1 MLRGLNTAAAGMIA
15 NQRRHDT
22 VTNNIANLNTP
33 GYKANFAVQRSFPEM
48 LIALVGGGDGTN
60 AHVSSVGRLNTGVFT
75 EEAPAVYLQGDLMET
90 RDLSDFA
97 IVSNI
102 QLPGV
107 AFDASGKYVSPDG
120 EKLFQPQAMFAVRTG
135 TGEEQYTR
143 NGKFTVDAAGQLVT
157 SDGYLV
163 LDSERRPIRFVDP
176 VTGAPK
182 PISEIK
188 ITNDGQ
194 LIDGISGAPL
204 LDENDASLSFLVVRI
219 ENPNRLIRQGNGN
232 FGLPGGDE
240 PPPVVNPGDDVELF
254 QGFVERSNVDPTQA
268 TIDLMAA
275 QKAYETNQRMVQFYD
290 KSLEKAVNEVGR
302 V

>member
-60 AHVSSVGRLNTGVFT
+60 AQVRGVGRLNTGVFA

-102 QLPGV
+102 QIPGI

-120 EKLFQPQAMFAVRTG
+120 EKTFQPQAMFAVRTN

-143 NGKFTVDAAGQLVT
+143 NGKFTIDAAGQLVT

-163 LDSERRPIRFVDP
+163 LDSERRPIQFDRNV
-176 VTGAPK
+176 
-182 PISEIK
+182 SEIK
-188 ITNDGQ
+188 MTPDGT
-194 LIDGISGAPL
+194 LIDGVSGAPL
-204 LDENDASLSFLVVRI
+204 TDDAGAPISFMVVRI
-219 ENPNRLIRQGNGN
+219 ENPNRLIREGNGN
-232 FGLPGGDE
+232 FRLP
-240 PPPVVNPGDDVELF
+240 PGDDEPEAIQQGDEVELF
-254 QGFVERSNVDPTQA
+254 QGFIERSNVDPTQA

-275 QKAYETNQRMVQFYD
+275 ARAYETNQRMVQFYD

>member
-60 AHVSSVGRLNTGVFT
+60 AQVRGVGRLNTGVFA

-102 QLPGV
+102 QIPGI

-120 EKLFQPQAMFAVRTG
+120 EKTFQPQAMFAVRTG

-143 NGKFTVDAAGQLVT
+143 NGKFTIDSAGQLVT

-163 LDSERRPIRFVDP
+163 LDSERRPIQFDRNV
-176 VTGAPK
+176 
-182 PISEIK
+182 SEIK
-188 ITNDGQ
+188 ITPDGT
-194 LIDGISGAPL
+194 LIDGVSGAAL
-204 LDENDASLSFLVVRI
+204 TDDAGAPISFMVVRI
-219 ENPNRLIRQGNGN
+219 ENPNRLIREGNGN
-232 FGLPGGDE
+232 FRLP
-240 PPPVVNPGDDVELF
+240 PGDDEPGAIQQGDEVELF
-254 QGFVERSNVDPTQA
+254 QGFIERSNVDPTQA

-275 QKAYETNQRMVQFYD
+275 ARAYETNQRMVQFYD

>member
-33 GYKANFAVQRSFPEM
+33 GYKANSAVQRAFPEM

-60 AHVSSVGRLNTGVFT
+60 AKVSELGRLHTGVFA
-75 EEAPAVYLQGDLMET
+75 EEAPAIYLQGDLMET

-102 QLPGV
+102 QVPGA
-107 AFDASGKYVSPDG
+107 AFDASGKYVSPEG
-120 EKLFQPQAMFAVRTG
+120 EVRFQPQAMFAVRTA

-143 NGKFTVDAAGQLVT
+143 NGKFTIDAAGQLVT

-163 LDSERRPIRFVDP
+163 LDSERRPIRFDRNV
-176 VTGAPK
+176 
-182 PISEIK
+182 SEVQ
-188 ITNDGQ
+188 ITPAGQ
-194 LIDGISGAPL
+194 LIDGVTGAPL
-204 LDENDASLSFLVVRI
+204 LDENEAPLAFLVARI
-219 ENPNRLIRQGNGN
+219 DNPNRLIREGNGN
-232 FGLPGGDE
+232 FRLPPGDE
-240 PPPVVNPGDDVELF
+240 APGAVAPEDDVEVF
-254 QGFVERSNVDPTQA
+254 QGYIERSNVDPTQT

-275 QKAYETNQRMVQFYD
+275 SRAYEANQRMVQFID

>member
-60 AHVSSVGRLNTGVFT
+60 AQARGVGRLSTGVFA

-102 QLPGV
+102 QIPGIT
-107 AFDASGKYVSPDG
+107 FDASGKYVSPDG
-120 EKLFQPQAMFAVRTG
+120 EKTFQPQAMFAVRTG

-143 NGKFTVDAAGQLVT
+143 NGKFTIDAAGQLVT

-163 LDSERRPIRFVDP
+163 LDSERRPIQFDRNV
-176 VTGAPK
+176 
-182 PISEIK
+182 SEIK
-188 ITNDGQ
+188 ITPDGT
-194 LIDGISGAPL
+194 LIDGVSGAPL
-204 LDENDASLSFLVVRI
+204 TDDAGAPISFMVARI
-219 ENPNRLIRQGNGN
+219 ENPNRLIREGNGN
-232 FGLPGGDE
+232 FRLP
-240 PPPVVNPGDDVELF
+240 PGDDAPGAIQQGDEVELF
-254 QGFVERSNVDPTQA
+254 QGFIERSNVDPTQA

-275 QKAYETNQRMVQFYD
+275 ARAYETNQRLVQFYD

>member
-22 VTNNIANLNTP
+22 VTNNIANMNTP

-48 LIALVGGGDGTN
+48 LIALVGAGAGTN
-60 AHVSSVGRLNTGVFT
+60 AEMRGVGRLNTGVFA

-102 QLPGV
+102 QIPGIT
-107 AFDASGKYVSPDG
+107 FDASGKYVSPDG
-120 EKLFQPQAMFAVRTG
+120 EKTFQPQAMFAVQTSA
-135 TGEEQYTR
+135 GEEQYTR
-143 NGKFTVDAAGQLVT
+143 NGKFTIDSLGQLVT

-163 LDSERRPIRFVDP
+163 LDSGRRPIRFDQDV
-176 VTGAPK
+176 
-182 PISEIK
+182 SEVK
-188 ITNDGQ
+188 ITNDGG
-194 LIDGISGAPL
+194 LIDGVSGDPL
-204 LDENDASLSFLVVRI
+204 LDENGEPISFLVARI
-219 ENPNRLIRQGNGN
+219 ENPNDLIRQGNGN
-232 FGLPGGDE
+232 FRLPPGSDE
-240 PPPVVNPGDDVELF
+240 PPAVNPADDVEMF
-254 QGFVERSNVDPTQA
+254 QGFIERSNVDPVQA

-290 KSLEKAVNEVGR
+290 KSLEKTVNEVGR

>member
-33 GYKANFAVQRSFPEM
+33 GYKANFAVQRSFPEL
-48 LIALVGGGDGTN
+48 LISLVGGGDGTN
-60 AHVSSVGRLNTGVFT
+60 AHVSGVGRLNTGVFA

-102 QLPGV
+102 QLPGI

-120 EKLFQPQAMFAVRTG
+120 ETVFQPQAMFAVRTAS
-135 TGEEQYTR
+135 GEEQYTR

-163 LDSERRPIRFVDP
+163 LDSQRRPIRFNQDVAE
-176 VTGAPK
+176 VKITGA
-182 PISEIK
+182 
-188 ITNDGQ
+188 GR
-194 LIDGISGAPL
+194 LIDGVSGAPL
-204 LDENDASLSFLVVRI
+204 LDEDGAPLNFMVARI

-232 FGLPGGDE
+232 FRLLNGEGAPAQ
-240 PPPVVNPGDDVELF
+240 VNPGDDVELF